1 MRVIEV
7 SRKDGQSLGISI
19 HGGVGKP
26 AANPA
31 DERDE
36 GIFIEKVEP
45 SSVCHRAGLQVGH
58 RLIEVNG
65 DSLLGCDQ
73 SEAAAILRAS
83 NELRI
88 LVCDGYNKPTVP
100 RIDDRTITS
109 SQSSSSNVLVDENKL
124 VSTSSISTVAN
135 TSIQNG
141 EHHLEASRFD
151 DPPLASSSP
160 LPSTPLTSAPASLQ
174 NVPIVGDLTQPEKLT
189 FASKVKNFEREI
201 EVQRLATKHTSA
213 SSLPSPAM
221 KPLITDNDVLKMK
234 EEEGRRRGTAN
245 REAVSPLE
253 SGAGFEKMLDD
264 CVKSNIGSNLRKIDN
279 SSPSSHLIN
288 SDTPLNEV
296 ERRAMEQ
303 QRRSEWRAARLRSLD
318 QERAEADAIMD
329 RLQLISLPAIG
340 EDVCVPPS
348 ERILSNDISVERSMV
363 VDAVTGERTVTVVEK
378 SVTKREIDVALAGGE
393 IDYADK

>member
-1 MRVIEV
+1 MEIYNFKKP
-7 SRKDGQSLGISI
+7 SRIP
-19 HGGVGKP
+19 P
-26 AANPA
+26 AVAP
-31 DERDE
+31 
-36 GIFIEKVEP
+36 
-45 SSVCHRAGLQVGH
+45 
-58 RLIEVNG
+58 
-65 DSLLGCDQ
+65 
-73 SEAAAILRAS
+73 
-83 NELRI
+83 
-88 LVCDGYNKPTVP
+88 KPTL
-100 RIDDRTITS
+100 RN
-109 SQSSSSNVLVDENKL
+109 SQ
-124 VSTSSISTVAN
+124 
-135 TSIQNG
+135 
-141 EHHLEASRFD
+141 
-151 DPPLASSSP
+151 
-160 LPSTPLTSAPASLQ
+160 LQ

-201 EVQRLATKHTSA
+201 EVQRLATKHASA

-221 KPLITDNDVLKMK
+221 KPLITENDALKMK
-234 EEEGRRRGTAN
+234 EEEGQRRGTPN
-245 REAVSPLE
+245 REAISPQE
-253 SGAGFEKMLDD
+253 SAAGFEKMLDD
-264 CVKSNIGSNLRKIDN
+264 CVKSRIVHPKRIDS
-279 SSPSSHLIN
+279 SSPSSHLFN
-288 SDTPLNEV
+288 SEIPLNEV